1 MAHWG
6 AQEGLGAGFGKSALV
21 IQGNGVSQHGGHVVD
36 LGGGG
41 GLGSQRFH
49 AAGHHDIAERA
60 AGGDFL
66 GAGLECLLR
75 AELIDARTQLFLHEH
90 ARAAGAAAEGL
101 VVGLVHLA
109 QFHARGLEK
118 LARRI
123 EDLIVAAQEAWIV
136 IGDGLAVFRGA
147 RNRL

>member
-6 AQEGLGAGFGKSALV
+6 AQEGLGAGLGKSALV
-21 IQGNGVSQHGGHVVD
+21 IQGNGIAQHGGHVVD

-41 GLGSQRFH
+41 GLGGQRFH

-60 AGGDFL
+60 AGGDFF

-90 ARAAGAAAEGL
+90 ARAAGAATKGL
-101 VVGLVHLA
+101 IAGFVHLA
-109 QFHARGLEK
+109 QFYAGGLEK
-118 LARRI
+118 LARGI
-123 EDLIVAAQEAWIV
+123 EDLIVPA
-136 IGDGLAVFRGA
+136 
-147 RNRL
+147 